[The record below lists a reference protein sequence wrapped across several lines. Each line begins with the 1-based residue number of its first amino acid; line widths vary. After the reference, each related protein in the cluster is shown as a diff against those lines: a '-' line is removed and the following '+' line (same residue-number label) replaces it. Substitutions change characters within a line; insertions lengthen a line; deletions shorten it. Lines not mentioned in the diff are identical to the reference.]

1 MHQPESGSKLI
12 MFVRKILSVSQSY
25 SDHKERKK
33 VKIVPTWN
41 EFQFLICHLY
51 FADAQNPGVQG
62 LKAHTEPSAG
72 HKHLKVIFFKV
83 SCINYATSTL
93 HYSIW

>member
-1 MHQPESGSKLI
+1 

-25 SDHKERKK
+25 SDHKEKK

-62 LKAHTEPSAG
+62 LKTDTEPSAG
-72 HKHLKVIFFKV
+72 HKHLKVILFLQTQWRSENKPI
-83 SCINYATSTL
+83 SAENANEL
-93 HYSIW
+93 